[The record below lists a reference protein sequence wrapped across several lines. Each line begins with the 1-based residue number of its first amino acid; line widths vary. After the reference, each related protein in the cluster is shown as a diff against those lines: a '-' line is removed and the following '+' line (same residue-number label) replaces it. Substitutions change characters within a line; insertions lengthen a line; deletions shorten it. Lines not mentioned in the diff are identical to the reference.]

1 MDFVEVN
8 LLGGVFPE
16 NSLIKQSWILADVA
30 GWKREF
36 ATERM
41 LVQDIWETKYAV
53 SFIIGKR
60 GKPGS
65 FPYVDYQL
73 WFSIVNFS
81 AQMMM

>member
-1 MDFVEVN
+1 ME
-8 LLGGVFPE
+8 
-16 NSLIKQSWILADVA
+16 K
-30 GWKREF
+30 EF